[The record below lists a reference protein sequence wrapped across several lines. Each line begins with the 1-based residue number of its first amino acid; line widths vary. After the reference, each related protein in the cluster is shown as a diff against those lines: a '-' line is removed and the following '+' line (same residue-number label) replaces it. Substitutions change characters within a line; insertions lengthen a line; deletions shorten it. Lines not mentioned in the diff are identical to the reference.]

1 MKQHQLV
8 TKVLQDQ
15 IKQVREALDLLL
27 NQCVKLTARVLRQ
40 TAQWHGF
47 TLQTTA
53 PG

>member
-8 TKVLQDQ
+8 TKILQDQ

-27 NQCVKLTARVLRQ
+27 SLKLTARVLRQ
-40 TAQWHGF
+40 TPQWHGF

>member
-15 IKQVREALDLLL
+15 IKQVREALNLLL
-27 NQCVKLTARVLRQ
+27 SLCLKLTARVLRQ
-40 TAQWHGF
+40 TPQWHGF